1 MTTKEFLNV
10 LTQYPDLPLLFEY
23 KKGGFTRMDYHL
35 TEVKNVSFDT
45 VDCGGLQNS
54 WEEVHVQIWE
64 NEMPEPNHR
73 VDTTKALKIF
83 NAVEK
88 VRPTLGGVEVKF
100 EYGNDDFH
108 TSVLPVRAMKVF
120 DNQIIVQLG
129 IDATSCKAKDRAT
142 TPEEKANACCSPAD
156 VVQIQKKPMVNLSNL
171 LTTKENVCTPG
182 GGCC

>member
-120 DNQIIVQLG
+120 NNQIIVQLG